1 MNRWHSL
8 LAAIPAHMEYRFS
21 MRIVTVLF
29 CCVVA
34 LWADDEKLESPSE
47 ARQRIMKLGQV
58 GGLVVVE
65 AMRVEAARYLALW
78 EKADRKAVGREL
90 LDLGTIQLWAERFEA
105 GLAAVQS
112 VAKDESLDAALRE
125 DAGKDFGLALARCYR
140 ELSPERI
147 GPTRKTLA
155 HVLKTGNYDNDRMAL
170 ALMWQASAKLAYID
184 GDTAAV
190 IASCRSAVEAQAQI
204 APLIIG
210 LPVAAQMSGVYR
222 MEDYAGL
229 RKRVAEITD
238 EFKQSAMQPFAAR
251 RTPTMAAMLDRMFA
265 RRTQSVALL
274 GEPAKVW
281 TVEHAFQ
288 GPSTLA
294 EHKGKVV
301 LIYLWQTQHA
311 QAVRGLAAMRDLGKR
326 YAKQNLAIVGVTSPA
341 RSVYP
346 ARYELDADIDRETGP
361 GMEPIQLAPRERDP
375 ETVKSFRARETK
387 MIAEF
392 LRNHEIA
399 WPTVMIP
406 QKEALEAF
414 GAAGPMRPTI
424 VLIDAKGRLR
434 YIKSSPIRRGSK
446 VASTELPTVIDA
458 LLKEAE

>member
-1 MNRWHSL
+1 MNRWHSV
-8 LAAIPAHMEYRFS
+8 LAAIPAHMEYRYS
-21 MRIVTVLF
+21 MRLVTILF
-29 CCVVA
+29 CCVA
-34 LWADDEKLESPSE
+34 ASWADDEKLESPSE

-58 GGLVVVE
+58 GGRVVVDS
-65 AMRVEAARYLALW
+65 MRVEAAKYIALW
-78 EKADRKAVGREL
+78 EKADRTAVGREL
-90 LDLGTIQLWAERFEA
+90 LDLGQIQLWVDRFEC
-105 GLAAVQS
+105 GLGTLQS
-112 VAKDESLDAALRE
+112 IATDESLDAALRE
-125 DAGKDFGLALARCYR
+125 DAGKDFALALNRCYR

-155 HVLKTGNYDNDRMAL
+155 HVLKTGHYDNDLMAL
-170 ALMWQASAKLAYID
+170 ALMWQASAKLAYVD

-190 IASCRSAVEAQAQI
+190 IASSRSAVEAKSQI

-210 LPVAAQMSGVYR
+210 LAVAAQMSGVYR
-222 MEDYAGL
+222 MEDYASL
-229 RKRVAEITD
+229 RKRVAETTD
-238 EFKQSAMQPFAAR
+238 EFKQSAMQRFAAR
-251 RTPTMAAMLDRMFA
+251 RTPTIAAMLDRMFA
-265 RRTQSVALL
+265 RRTRSVALL

-294 EHKGKVV
+294 KHKGKVV
-301 LIYLWQTQHA
+301 LLYVWQTQQA
-311 QAVRGLAAMRDLGKR
+311 QAVRGLAAMRDLATR
-326 YAKQNLAIVGVTSPA
+326 YAKQKLRIVGVTWPA

-346 ARYELDADIDRETGP
+346 ARFELDADIDRETGP
-361 GMEPIQLAPRERDP
+361 GLEPIQLAPRERDP
-375 ETVKSFRARETK
+375 ETIKNFRARETK

-399 WPTVMIP
+399 WPTVLIP

-414 GAAGPMRPTI
+414 AAAGPMRPTI
-424 VLIDAKGRLR
+424 VLIDAKGRVR

-458 LLKEAE
+458 LLKEAG